1 MEPASPVPPVT
12 PVPAAAPA
20 PGQRKDHSYTYGF
33 WGVVA
38 ILLGV
43 IAPRIPGYLT
53 SQSGTRYSV
62 ASYHAVCTSGLGE
75 LVQAGHSAIAGQ
87 CSQADALMTA
97 SWVVLAV
104 GILLLLAGILLRTR
118 RPAAG

>member
-12 PVPAAAPA
+12 PAAQAAPA
-20 PGQRKDHSYTYGF
+20 PARRKDHSYTYGF

-75 LVQAGHSAIAGQ
+75 LVQAGHRAIEGQ
-87 CSQADALMTA
+87 CSQADTLLTVG
-97 SWVVLAV
+97 WVVAGV
-104 GILLLLAGILLRTR
+104 GFVLLLAGVLLRTR
-118 RPAAG
+118 RPAA

>member
-12 PVPAAAPA
+12 PAAQAAPA
-20 PGQRKDHSYTYGF
+20 AERRPDHSYTYGF

-38 ILLGV
+38 LLLGV

-53 SQSGTRYSV
+53 SQSGVRYSV

-75 LVQAGHSAIAGQ
+75 LVQAGHRAIEGQ
-87 CSQADALMTA
+87 CSQADLLMTA
-97 SWVVLAV
+97 SWVVIAV
-104 GILLLLAGILLRTR
+104 GVVLVLAGVLVRSR
-118 RPAAG
+118 RPAGG